1 MLKVV
6 KYACDAVG
14 IFFHMFY
21 IGFTDPF
28 LTDEEETD
36 RN

>member
-1 MLKVV
+1 MLKIV
-6 KYACDAVG
+6 KDACNAVG

-28 LTDEEETD
+28 RTDEKETD